1 MVDGWSDLLKPLQC
15 PRGFSTCKCRNVLE
29 LQGFLDCL
37 RPIEYPPQIRAART
51 TGAPNAAST
60 CWRTAFGTRF
70 QGGLASTPV
79 RDICSSSPTYFH
91 KSIQRLVIS
100 SIYRSH
106 CGYV

>member
-1 MVDGWSDLLKPLQC
+1 MKDGIRSFSERRLLHQMVDGWSDLLKPLQC

-51 TGAPNAAST
+51 TDAPNAAST

-79 RDICSSSPTYFH
+79 RDICSS
-91 KSIQRLVIS
+91 RLGRSCLS
-100 SIYRSH
+100 S
-106 CGYV
+106 